1 LPNLCYNDLV
11 KQRGKGDKRNAERL
25 GDVEQRYGF
34 RIFPYKATSHKKIQ
48 KNKKK
53 FLTNKK
59 TYDIIITSKNKKH
72 FFKKGSMNYD
82 QERNVLH
89 DCHCQR

>member
-1 LPNLCYNDLV
+1 MRDPPKSLWLSKKAIVKCLLKNDQKKFLKNLLTSCRACAIMTLLN
-11 KQRGKGDKRNAERL
+11 REGKGDKRNAERL

-53 FLTNKK
+53 
-59 TYDIIITSKNKKH
+59 S
-72 FFKKGSMNYD
+72 
-82 QERNVLH
+82 
-89 DCHCQR
+89 